1 MSDVPTR
8 KSYVPFMDGLPGIP
22 GQENIDYTAPPPPE
36 YYNQTTSTRD
46 SGLANLLANIKGTGE
61 SNPVTVDD
69 VNNYNFG
76 LSPDQEQLYNQSQE
90 QFRPVSQPLG
100 VHDYYPNQGDPIGVG
115 QSSGRIIGTQTQYV
129 PNGGLVPIGMW
140 DARDA
145 AIQKA
150 AMAKAKDVADWK
162 AKNAKAPTSKLTNIN
177 DNLTKEFFK
186 FQDDAWRQAVKAARG
201 DQSKAKYM
209 LEQSGDYQAKT
220 KAFYDHA
227 ANGDAIFQHKQR
239 ILDDAGKGKIITP
252 FLQKN
257 MDYLSAAED
266 SSTEEFKNSGKAFMG
281 LKVAD
286 DFNDT
291 FNTIVD
297 KLKMEKMERAGVN
310 TNDPDAVEEWKVS
323 NGGYTDD
330 QKEAVVQS
338 IYRNYGANSEGKGGI
353 LNDGYISAKEIRD
366 NVYKM
371 MSPKTHEESRNWQA
385 KPQNDGSGYVDYSS
399 IQPLTETEQNIK
411 MPDGRQESVYGETAY
426 STTGR
431 DEKLVLRLPISQS
444 MRDSQGQK
452 VSGKSL
458 GESAGYIQGTVSKIQ
473 NMPYDVTK
481 SRYLFGTEVKKLK
494 EEGNYYGNKNL
505 RLKPRGVVNLDRPKA
520 DEGSVSDQNSVYVN
534 VDEFK
539 GKFKNNKKSAGQKD
553 FDDRIDDLKKEADA
567 FNSKSEQNQAK
578 GNASKKAYTPAQLEY
593 AKKKNPGVSEK
604 DLIEALENR

>member
-1 MSDVPTR
+1 MA
-8 KSYVPFMDGLPGIP
+8 G
-22 GQENIDYTAPPPPE
+22 ENE
-36 YYNQTTSTRD
+36 
-46 SGLANLLANIKGTGE
+46 LLANIKGTGE

-76 LSPDQEQLYNQSQE
+76 LTPDQEQLYNQSQE

-177 DNLTKEFFK
+177 DNLTKDFFK
-186 FQDDAWRQAVKAARG
+186 TQDDWWKRG
-201 DQSKAKYM
+201 MKVNGGDANKTKFW
-209 LEQSGDYQAKT
+209 LEQNPEYQAET
-220 KAFYDHA
+220 KGHFDRAKMGDELVNKAESIRASQDKGYIVTPELQKELDASYSIGDSKSDYFKNTA
-227 ANGDAIFQHKQR
+227 ANVMKMN
-239 ILDDAGKGKIITP
+239 T
-252 FLQKN
+252 
-257 MDYLSAAED
+257 
-266 SSTEEFKNSGKAFMG
+266 
-281 LKVAD
+281 VAD
-286 DFNDT
+286 LNDT
-291 FNTIVD
+291 FNTSIKD
-297 KLKMEKMERAGVN
+297 IHMEQMARAGVDAS
-310 TNDPDAVEEWKVS
+310 DPDLVKDWEKTEKSYTPDQIEQTKQSLYRHYGVRPDGS
-323 NGGYTDD
+323 GGNSY
-330 QKEAVVQS
+330 
-338 IYRNYGANSEGKGGI
+338 ANKKAI
-353 LNDGYISAKEIRD
+353 DKMVDGYMGSKIQTSNISSKF
-366 NVYKM
+366 
-371 MSPKTHEESRNWQA
+371 